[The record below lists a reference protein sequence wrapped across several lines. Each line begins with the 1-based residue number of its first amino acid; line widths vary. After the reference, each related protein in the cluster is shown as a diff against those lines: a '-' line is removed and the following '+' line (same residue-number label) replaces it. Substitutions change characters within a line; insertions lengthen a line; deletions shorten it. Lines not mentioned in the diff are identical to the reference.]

1 MSKKLALLLLPGI
14 LFTSCF
20 GLGKKV
26 SFEEFQQITKKS
38 ISQGIQLKGNFTIK
52 FEYYNVTPDGDVI
65 DPSATKQYAMT
76 KNGDLLYSLLIDG
89 DEERVFNTVTYA
101 VYQRNSESQFEKIEA
116 DDARTYDAFKKWAF
130 TTSTIEDYVSM
141 EKNGDYQFKNNVIK
155 YQMEDEMYSL
165 IDANLK
171 KKSSGLRL
179 SFISIIQK
187 DTIAPH
193 KSKFSLSISSY
204 SSGPI
209 EVID

>member
-1 MSKKLALLLLPGI
+1 MSKKLVLLLLPGI

-116 DDARTYDAFKKWAF
+116 DDARTYEAFKKWAF
-130 TTSTIEDYVSM
+130 TTSTIED
-141 EKNGDYQFKNNVIK
+141 
-155 YQMEDEMYSL
+155 
-165 IDANLK
+165 
-171 KKSSGLRL
+171 
-179 SFISIIQK
+179 
-187 DTIAPH
+187 
-193 KSKFSLSISSY
+193 
-204 SSGPI
+204 
-209 EVID
+209 